1 MALIMRASASGGLVH
16 VGKPGLYDA
25 IVTGVRED
33 NIPSTFNN
41 GDVIRITCKLVDVV
55 DEGGDPV
62 HLDAIANA
70 KLTSLSKLW
79 AWLEALGLHPEV
91 DFDLD
96 LEQVVGHACVLS
108 IVDAK
113 SSKDD
118 SVYSRVE
125 AIYPPKRQALAAEGL
140 LSPTGAVN
148 WTAFWAE
155 CGRRHITREMV
166 ADAVGG
172 DINNITVMPINDVL
186 QLLED
191 LRGI

>member
-1 MALIMRASASGGLVH
+1 MRATTSGGLVH
-16 VGKPGLYDA
+16 IGKPGLYDA

-41 GDVIRITCKLVDVV
+41 GDVIRFTCKVVDVL
-55 DEGGDPV
+55 DETADPV
-62 HLDAIANA
+62 HIDAIANA

-79 AWLEALGLHPEV
+79 AWLEALGLHPEA

-96 LEQVVGHACVLS
+96 LEGVIGHACVLS
-108 IVDAK
+108 IVDAV
-113 SSKDD
+113 SKQDG
-118 SVYSRVE
+118 STYSKVD

-140 LSPTGAVN
+140 LSPTGNVN
-148 WTAFWAE
+148 WTAFYAE
-155 CGRRHITREMV
+155 CSRRHITREML